1 MTGARS
7 GVFAAWAS
15 AWLVGGA
22 ASDDVIAAVTGD
34 DPPHVVIGPDGASG
48 PLSEALLLLR
58 RDGGPVRVVLPV
70 PGDVRGLPGPEEFR
84 SAALEAGEAVLGQSC
99 GFVPE
104 VVDHY
109 PSSAPDTVSWR
120 YYAVDPAPPDYVA
133 VADAQH
139 DLSVA
144 IRESASALAAAG
156 VTGTGGSTDEVVSAL
171 GRARRAGEYLD
182 LPPSHPQRAV
192 ALLAQAERLQA
203 VLELAA
209 ADPLGGAV
217 DRFGVAARDA
227 TLRPL
232 ATAVRR
238 ARLAAYNAAAHPR

>member
-1 MTGARS
+1 MSARS
-7 GVFAAWAS
+7 GIFAAWAN
-15 AWLVGGA
+15 AWLDGAVGA
-22 ASDDVIAAVTGD
+22 DDVLAAITAD
-34 DPPHVVIGPDGASG
+34 DPPHAIAGTDGTDG
-48 PLSEALLLLR
+48 LLIDALLLLR

-84 SAALEAGEAVLGQSC
+84 AAALEAGEAVC
-99 GFVPE
+99 GRACAFVPE
-104 VVDHY
+104 IVDHY

-120 YYAVDPAPPDYVA
+120 YYRIEPAPPDYLA
-133 VADAQH
+133 VTDAQH

-144 IRESASALAAAG
+144 IRESATALVAAD
-156 VTGTGGSTDEVVSAL
+156 VTGTGGSSDDVATAL
-171 GRARRAGEYLD
+171 GRARRAGEHLD

-203 VLELAA
+203 VLDLAV

-217 DRFGVAARDA
+217 DRFGAAARDA

-238 ARLAAYNAAAHPR
+238 ARLAGYNAATG